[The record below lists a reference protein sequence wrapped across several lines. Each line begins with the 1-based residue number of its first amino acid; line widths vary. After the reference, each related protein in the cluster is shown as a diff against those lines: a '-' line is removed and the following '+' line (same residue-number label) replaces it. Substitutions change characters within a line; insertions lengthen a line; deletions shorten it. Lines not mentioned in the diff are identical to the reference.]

1 MKAGLFACCMWCV
14 GMAGLA
20 SAQQIADPNPA
31 HAPSAEIDNKR
42 PFISKKEKAPT
53 TRMVSGKVVDD
64 INGTPLKGAIVTLT
78 DLNTHEKRETITK
91 EDGRYAFD
99 DLSFSVDYELRARY
113 KSTLTE
119 PRKLSQYDHT
129 VKSVRILT
137 VSDNG
142 APAGNSVT
150 EAKKST
156 TQAHKTSSH

>member
-1 MKAGLFACCMWCV
+1 MKAGLFSCFICCLSV
-14 GMAGLA
+14 AALA
-20 SAQQIADPNPA
+20 PAQQINDPNPA

-42 PFISKKEKAPT
+42 PLISKKEKAPT
-53 TRMVSGKVVDD
+53 ARMVSGKVVDE

-91 EDGRYAFD
+91 EDGRYSFD
-99 DLSFSVDYELRARY
+99 DLSFSVDYEVRARY
-113 KSTLTE
+113 KTTLTE

-137 VSDNG
+137 VPDPES
-142 APAGNSVT
+142 PASSVS

-156 TQAHKTSSH
+156 SPDEKK